1 MKNHMTCLKIP
12 NEVIKSRNSK
22 HRQTKKIKI
31 PNNDLQNIIQ
41 KTKDDATRTPLK
53 PVSAWY
59 NNNLKYLKIMSS
71 DE

>member
-12 NEVIKSRNSK
+12 NGVIKSRKSK
-22 HRQTKKIKI
+22 HRQTKKIKT